1 MTTVTLR
8 GNAVETVGSL
18 PAIGS
23 TSPAFNVVG
32 ADLSEIK
39 NSDFPQKRLIL
50 NIFPSV
56 DTPTCAMSVRKF
68 NQTASEL
75 ENTLVLC
82 ISADLPFAQ
91 NRFCGAEGLSNVK
104 TASTFRSDFGKDY
117 GVQFSTGPL
126 LGLLS
131 RAIVVIDA
139 DGKVIYTEQVPETA
153 NEPDYDAA
161 IAALK

>member
-8 GNAVETVGSL
+8 GNSVETIGSL

-23 TSPAFNVVG
+23 TAPDFTLVG
-32 ADLSEIK
+32 ADLGEIK
-39 NSDFPQKRLIL
+39 KTDFPQKRLIL

-75 ENTLVLC
+75 DNTVVLC

-104 TASTFRSDFGKDY
+104 TASTFRSGFGKDY

-131 RAIVVIDA
+131 RSIVVIDA
-139 DGKVIYTEQVPETA
+139 EGKVIYTEQVQEIA
-153 NEPDYDAA
+153 NEPNYDAA

>member
-1 MTTVTLR
+1 L
-8 GNAVETVGSL
+8 
-18 PAIGS
+18 
-23 TSPAFNVVG
+23 VG
-32 ADLSEIK
+32 ADLGEIK
-39 NSDFPQKRLIL
+39 KSDFPQKRLIL

-75 ENTLVLC
+75 DNTVVLC
-82 ISADLPFAQ
+82 VSADLPFAQ

-104 TASTFRSDFGKDY
+104 TVSTFRSSFGKDY

-131 RAIVVIDA
+131 RSIVVIDA
-139 DGKVIYTEQVPETA
+139 DGKVIYTEQVQETA

>member
-8 GNAVETVGSL
+8 GNAVETTGSL

-23 TSPAFNVVG
+23 TAPDFTLVG
-32 ADLSEIK
+32 ADLGEIK
-39 NSDFPQKRLIL
+39 KINFPQKRLIL

-75 ENTLVLC
+75 DNTVVLC

-104 TASTFRSDFGKDY
+104 TASTFRSSFGTDY

-131 RAIVVIDA
+131 RSIVVIDA
-139 DGKVIYTEQVPETA
+139 DGKVIYTEQVQETA

-161 IAALK
+161 IAVLK

>member
-23 TSPAFNVVG
+23 TAPDFTLVG
-32 ADLSEIK
+32 ADLGEIK

-50 NIFPSV
+50 NVFPSV

-75 ENTLVLC
+75 DNTVVLC

-104 TASTFRSDFGKDY
+104 TASTFRSGFGTDY

-131 RAIVVIDA
+131 RSIVVIGA
-139 DGKVIYTEQVPETA
+139 DGKVIYTEQVKETA

>member
-8 GNAVETVGSL
+8 GNSVETIGSL

-23 TSPAFNVVG
+23 TAPDFTLVG
-32 ADLSEIK
+32 ADLGEIK
-39 NSDFPQKRLIL
+39 KTDFPQKRLIL

-75 ENTLVLC
+75 DNTVVLC

-104 TASTFRSDFGKDY
+104 TASTFRSSFGEDY

-131 RAIVVIDA
+131 RSIVVIDA
-139 DGKVIYTEQVPETA
+139 DGKVIYTEQVQETA
-153 NEPDYDAA
+153 NEPNYDAA

>member
-23 TSPAFNVVG
+23 IAPDFTLVG
-32 ADLSEIK
+32 ADLGEIK
-39 NSDFPQKRLIL
+39 KTDFPQKRLIL
-50 NIFPSV
+50 NIFPSI

-75 ENTLVLC
+75 DNTVVLC

-104 TASTFRSDFGKDY
+104 TASTFRSGFGKDY

-131 RAIVVIDA
+131 RSIVVIDA
-139 DGKVIYTEQVPETA
+139 DGKVIYTEQVQETA
-153 NEPDYDAA
+153 NEPNYDAA